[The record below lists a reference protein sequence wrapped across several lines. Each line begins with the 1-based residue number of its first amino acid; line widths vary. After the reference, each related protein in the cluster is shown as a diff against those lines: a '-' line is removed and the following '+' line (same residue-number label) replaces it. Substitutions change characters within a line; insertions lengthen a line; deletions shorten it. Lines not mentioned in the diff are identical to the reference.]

1 MKDQELTKEIK
12 EVINKLNKDIIE
24 KELLLDSL
32 YEKID
37 IAENTNLEDED

>member
-32 YEKID
+32 YEKIN

>member
-37 IAENTNLEDED
+37 IAENINFEDED